1 MAKKMLKLQLPDG
14 TYIEVPE
21 DYSDLDL
28 LAEVCTLDR
37 EKLERLIEKQVSL
50 PSMRI
55 PNGIVLERPRASS
68 SKGKGVV
75 GNGVMLREDKSS
87 MKRPMMLT
95 DDDDDDDSTSQGSV
109 LHSNKRIRS
118 WETKDDNATNQTA
131 SSSSHHQGPNTSPAM
146 PIEFRNK
153 IVQLAGP
160 NAIISDEILLIQ
172 KSLTSS
178 DVRKSQNRL
187 SIPGKQIGD
196 VKFLTDEEERLLSS
210 RNGKNVGSLDNVMI
224 IEPSL
229 EASQVSFRRWDMDKD
244 NGSRSSSYVITKT
257 WNGIKERNQLE
268 EKMVVQVWALR
279 VGEKLWLVLVRLPD

>member
-37 EKLERLIEKQVSL
+37 EKLERLIEKQVTL
-50 PSMRI
+50 PSLRI

-75 GNGVMLREDKSS
+75 DNG
-87 MKRPMMLT
+87 
-95 DDDDDDDSTSQGSV
+95 
-109 LHSNKRIRS
+109 
-118 WETKDDNATNQTA
+118 
-131 SSSSHHQGPNTSPAM
+131 
-146 PIEFRNK
+146 
-153 IVQLAGP
+153 
-160 NAIISDEILLIQ
+160 
-172 KSLTSS
+172 SLTSS

-229 EASQVSFRRWDMDKD
+229 ETSLVSFRRWDMDKD

>member
-28 LAEVCTLDR
+28 LAEVCALDR
-37 EKLERLIEKQVSL
+37 EKLERLIEKQVRL
-50 PSMRI
+50 PSTRI

-68 SKGKGVV
+68 CKGKGVV
-75 GNGVMLREDKSS
+75 DNGVMLREEKSS

-95 DDDDDDDSTSQGSV
+95 DDDDSTSQGSV

-172 KSLTSS
+172 KPLTSS

-257 WNGIKERNQLE
+257 WNRIKERNQL
-268 EKMVVQVWALR
+268 KADMTVQVWALR
-279 VGEKLWLVLVRLPD
+279 VGEKLWLVLVKLPD

>member
-1 MAKKMLKLQLPDG
+1 MVKKMLKLQLPDG

-28 LAEVCTLDR
+28 LAEVCTMDR

-50 PSMRI
+50 PSTRI

-68 SKGKGVV
+68 SKDKGVV
-75 GNGVMLREDKSS
+75 DNGVMLREEKSS
-87 MKRPMMLT
+87 KKRPMMLT
-95 DDDDDDDSTSQGSV
+95 DDDDDSTSQGSV

-172 KSLTSS
+172 KSLTLS
-178 DVRKSQNRL
+178 DVKNSQNRL
-187 SIPGKQIGD
+187 SIPGKQIRD

-210 RNGKNVGSLDNVMI
+210 RNGKNVGSMDNVMI

-229 EASQVSFRRWDMDKD
+229 ETSLVSFRRWDMDKD

-257 WNGIKERNQLE
+257 WNRIKERNQL
-268 EKMVVQVWALR
+268 KADMTVQVWALR
-279 VGEKLWLVLVRLPD
+279 VGEKLWLVLVRVSD